1 MIIGVAVGLGVV
13 LLIVVAIVRIG
24 GSASSPSAAG
34 DYTLAGLRD
43 GCDVVDPS
51 PLEQWAVVRSGIDQ
65 TDSPPSTSH
74 GGHFRCTIRNQD
86 HNVAEV
92 RVQASINAP
101 GGEPSYFENKN
112 SRKQFLGTGGV
123 MTDVSGVGEQAFET
137 VDAVD
142 CFMQFAG
149 GCLTYELGLLD
160 SNLSLLVRV
169 KIELGT
175 EGDRIDKDAV
185 AGATRMIA
193 QQVMGELR
201 R

>member
-1 MIIGVAVGLGVV
+1 M
-13 LLIVVAIVRIG
+13 
-24 GSASSPSAAG
+24 
-34 DYTLAGLRD
+34 
-43 GCDVVDPS
+43 
-51 PLEQWAVVRSGIDQ
+51 
-65 TDSPPSTSH
+65 
-74 GGHFRCTIRNQD
+74 
-86 HNVAEV
+86 AEV

-142 CFMQFAG
+142 CFVQFAG